1 MKLAKAFIVAGA
13 GIALA
18 LALAVICFAADALFD
33 GFDGTEGQHVVGW
46 YDNENPGQSYASG
59 VDFLY
64 SSQSS
69 CADMVTLTDTQ
80 GYGEVYMDF
89 ITADTSVYKYL
100 QVKIES
106 VTNTSTAW
114 EIGVNTFSPD
124 TWLGN
129 MSHVPCAEATTATGF
144 FEFDISALMPA
155 GEPHHFVINFTVT
168 GVLDGEDYYGYDG
181 DTVRVDYIRLTD
193 TSGEQPT
200 PEITPTPP
208 PMATPTPAVGR
219 RTVGYTTRSEHSFF
233 GWMAEFF
240 GF

>member
-13 GIALA
+13 GIA

-59 VDFLY
+59 VDLLY

-69 CADMVTLTDTQ
+69 C
-80 GYGEVYMDF
+80 
-89 ITADTSVYKYL
+89 ADTSVYKYL

-124 TWLGN
+124 TWLGT

-181 DTVRVDYIRLTD
+181 GTGRVGYIRLTV